1 MTGVWDQIGG
11 QERVRELLAPSA
23 SDPAGAYLFIG
34 PPGVGKVTT
43 ARVFSAAILCPDQC
57 GACSVCTRVLRGTH
71 PDVSWFQPEG
81 NTHRVAAIRE
91 LVASAALTP
100 LEGTRRVIIIEEA
113 DRILERSQNAL
124 LKALEEPGQSV
135 TWILVAEALD
145 PFLPT
150 VLSRCQIVEFAMIPE
165 STVAVLIKDQLDVDA
180 TEATRLVRAARGDLG
195 RTIALATDE
204 NERSLRATA
213 FAAATRAEAEPRW
226 VLSVA
231 EKIQLAAQTA
241 RSSVEKQQ
249 KAELESLDDVHGK
262 GAWRKR
268 VLDRQ
273 KRALRAAETGV
284 YSDFMIWL
292 GVAFRDLA
300 AVSAGADIDTTT
312 APDHGAGLAAAAPA
326 KPTAFWLDMAE
337 AAVEGDLAVKEN
349 AFGPL
354 VVEGVLL
361 RLVL

>member
-1 MTGVWDQIGG
+1 MSNVWEQVGG

-23 SDPAGAYLFIG
+23 ADPAGAYLFMG

-43 ARVFSAAILCPDQC
+43 ARVFSAAILCPNQC
-57 GACSVCTRVLRGTH
+57 GTCTICTRVLRGTH
-71 PDVSWFQPEG
+71 PDVTWFQPEG
-81 NTHRVAAIRE
+81 TTHRVAAIRE

-100 LEGTRRVIIIEEA
+100 LEGSRRVIIVEEA
-113 DRILERSQNAL
+113 DRIIERSQNAL

-150 VLSRCQIVEFAMIPE
+150 VLSRCQIVEFAMIPQ
-165 STVAVLIKDQLDVDA
+165 STVARLIKDRLDLGDA
-180 TEATRLVRAARGDLG
+180 EASRLVRAARGDLG
-195 RTIALATDE
+195 RSIALATDE
-204 NERSLRATA
+204 SERLLRTKA
-213 FAAATRAEAEPRW
+213 FDAATRGRAEPRW
-226 VLSVA
+226 ALTVA
-231 EKIQLAAQTA
+231 EEIQLAAQSA

-249 KAELESLDDVHGK
+249 KVELESLDDVHGK

-292 GVAFRDLA
+292 GAAFRDLA
-300 AVSAGADIDTTT
+300 AVSAGAEIDTTT
-312 APDHGAGLAAAAPA
+312 APDHGAEIAAVATAR
-326 KPTAFWLDMAE
+326 PTAFWLDMAE

-361 RLVL
+361 RLVP

>member
-1 MTGVWDQIGG
+1 MSTVWDQLGG
-11 QERVRELLAPSA
+11 QDRVRELLAPA
-23 SDPAGAYLFIG
+23 APDPAGAYLFIG
-34 PPGVGKVTT
+34 PPGVGKVTS
-43 ARVFSAAILCPDQC
+43 ARIFGAAILCGDQC
-57 GACSVCTRVLRGTH
+57 GTCSVCARVLNGTH

-81 NTHRVAAIRE
+81 TTHRVGAIRE

-100 LEGTRRVIIIEEA
+100 LEGSRRVIIIEEA
-113 DRILERSQNAL
+113 DRIVERSQNAL

-135 TWILVAEALD
+135 TWILVAEALE

-165 STVAVLIKDQLDVDA
+165 ATVKALIKQRFDMDEE
-180 TEATRLVRAARGDLG
+180 EASRLVRAARGDLG

-204 NERSLRATA
+204 HERLLRAKA
-213 FAAATRAEAEPRW
+213 FDAATRPGSEPRW
-226 VLSVA
+226 ALSVA
-231 EKIQLAAQTA
+231 EDVQEAAMSA
-241 RSSVEKQQ
+241 RSSIEKQQ
-249 KAELESLDDVHGK
+249 KAELDALDEIQGK

-268 VLDRQ
+268 VQDRQ

-292 GVAFRDLA
+292 GAAFRDLA
-300 AVSAGADIDTTT
+300 AVSAGAEITSTT
-312 APDHGAGLAAAAPA
+312 APDHGSLIAEAAAA
-326 KPTAFWLDMAE
+326 KPTAFWVDMAE
-337 AAVEGDLAVKEN
+337 AAVEGDLAIKDN

-361 RLVL
+361 RLVP